1 MRRGLL
7 LQDVPFACPFACPLA
22 RSHER
27 RSPLWRGAFRRITP
41 GALAVFGVVL
51 LSWMGGWS

>member
-1 MRRGLL
+1 MRPGQLLRG
-7 LQDVPFACPFACPLA
+7 VPLACPFACPLA
-22 RSHER
+22 LSHKR

-51 LSWMGGWS
+51 VLGVWS